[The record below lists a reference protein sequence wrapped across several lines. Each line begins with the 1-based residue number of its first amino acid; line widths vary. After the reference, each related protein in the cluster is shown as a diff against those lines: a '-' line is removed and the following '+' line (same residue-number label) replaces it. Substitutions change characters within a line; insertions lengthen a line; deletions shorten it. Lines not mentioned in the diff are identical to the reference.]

1 MSAAVDEEREVD
13 LARWRRAVAR
23 LWWLPVAGL
32 VIGAILG
39 VLYSFRGGT
48 TYKATALIS
57 LGQPTSP
64 GGVLVNGFGTNPR
77 AISLIVSSAAAQEQ
91 AANRADMRAGAL
103 RGHVSVAQVGT
114 VTGAGAARATPLIA
128 LTVTG
133 SHPVDDGCR
142 RERSRQDRRRP
153 DHCVVRRRE
162 DPHLPDDARATSTS
176 RSRRSTIGSP
186 VITASEKAAKNLDP
200 FQQLVIVSQEDNA
213 ETRLGNL
220 IAQQET
226 LQQQLAFAK
235 EVESAKVVVPARSVK
250 ASAHSRNTSL
260 LVGALIGLILGAIAA
275 IVADARAARQRARP
289 WKPRRRRIP
298 PHARREVASPSSFPP
313 HDEEGLIA
321 ATLQG
326 IPGFVDRIFVV
337 DDASTDATAERARS
351 VDDPRVEV
359 IVHERNRGVG
369 AAIVTGYKRAL
380 SGAHGCD
387 RGDGR

>member
-1 MSAAVDEEREVD
+1 MNAELDAEREVD
-13 LARWRRAVAR
+13 LARWRRAVVA

-32 VIGAILG
+32 IVGAIIG

-48 TYKATALIS
+48 NYKATALIS

-91 AANRADMRAGAL
+91 AAGRADMHASAL

-133 SHPVDDGCR
+133 SHRVTTAAAANALAKIVVGQTTASYVGVKIRTFQSTLDNVT
-142 RERSRQDRRRP
+142 RQ
-153 DHCVVRRRE
+153 
-162 DPHLPDDARATSTS
+162 
-176 RSRRSTIGSP
+176 IGSINNRLAI
-186 VITASEKAAKNLDP
+186 ITLSEKAAKNLDP

-235 EVESAKVVVPARSVK
+235 EVESAKVVVPARSVQ

-260 LVGALIGLILGAIAA
+260 LVGALIGLILGTVAA
-275 IVADARAARQRARP
+275 IVGEGRFARGTAA
-289 WKPRRRRIP
+289 
-298 PHARREVASPSSFPP
+298 
-313 HDEEGLIA
+313 
-321 ATLQG
+321 
-326 IPGFVDRIFVV
+326 
-337 DDASTDATAERARS
+337 
-351 VDDPRVEV
+351 
-359 IVHERNRGVG
+359 
-369 AAIVTGYKRAL
+369 
-380 SGAHGCD
+380 
-387 RGDGR
+387 